1 MNNSLCHSDEAHQF
15 EVKLKKFTTALE
27 QGIEVTMWQL
37 NRNTDFAADSKDDFT
52 LKGSQI
58 QVKLQRRGEYLVQA
72 ALSFNMKGG
81 YLSKALSRRRG
92 G

>member
-1 MNNSLCHSDEAHQF
+1 M
-15 EVKLKKFTTALE
+15 KLRKFAVSLE

-37 NRNTDFAADSKDDFT
+37 NRNSEFGAQTKDDFT
-52 LKGSQI
+52 QMGTQI
-58 QVKLQRRGEYLVQA
+58 QVKFQRGGEFLVQG
-72 ALSFNMKGG
+72 ALIFNEKGG